1 MRPLLHPLAAALAAL
16 CCSSAHALPEPSRLD
31 AITVE
36 GHAPAELP
44 SAEALGAD
52 ELARKRAA
60 TSDTAALLLDLPG
73 VSAWGA
79 GGVSSL
85 PAIRGLADDRLRIQV
100 DGTDLLASCPN
111 HMNPPLSYVAPS
123 QVSAVK
129 VYAGITPVSV
139 GGDSIGGSIVLE
151 TAAPRF
157 AIEGADLVTGG
168 ELATNYRS
176 NGDAFGVDAA
186 FTLASE
192 QFHLGYTG
200 ALAEGDNYRAGG
212 DFKPSVA
219 TGREGHTLPLDEVG
233 SSAYRTRNHQLTAGW
248 RSGAHLVDARIG
260 LQDMPFQNFPN
271 QRMDLTDNRAERF
284 NLHYRGQLEG
294 LTLDARVWHEAV
306 EHAMDFGADRRY
318 WYGMASNV
326 PGASGEGRACSPV
339 SYTCA
344 AGMPMRSD
352 SRNNGGKLAA
362 EFALGGEHL
371 LRIGG
376 ELHAYRLD
384 DYWPASGGGMW
395 PGVFVNIN
403 GGERD
408 RSALYSEWEGSFGER
423 WTHLVGLRFERVA
436 SDSGAVRGY
445 DTDAAPPGSYM
456 MTAAEAAAFNARSHD
471 RSDDNWDLT
480 ALARYQPGETFDVE
494 FGIARKTRSPNLYE
508 RYTWSSWSMA
518 AAMNNTVGDG
528 NGYVGNLDL
537 VPEVAYTVS
546 ASFDWHA
553 PDAAWRLR
561 ASPWITHVDDYI
573 DARRVSNTANAFNVL
588 RYANQSARLH
598 GLDVDAGF
606 ALGETAAG
614 RFDLDAIAGWTRGRN
629 RDTDEDLYQI
639 MPPNARLALRHTRG
653 GWENALELVVV
664 GRKDRVNAVRNEIAT
679 PGYGLVN
686 LRLAYTV
693 GQWRVDAG
701 VENLLDRRYRLPQG
715 GAYLG
720 QGATMMLNGAP
731 YGIAVPGPGRNWYA
745 GVRVTF

>member
-284 NLHYRGQLEG
+284 NLHYRGQLER

-436 SDSGAVRGY
+436 SDSGDVRGY

-471 RSDDNWDLT
+471 RSDDNLDLA

-494 FGIARKTRSPNLYE
+494 FGLARKTRSPNLYE

-693 GQWRVDAG
+693 GQWRFDAG

-720 QGATMMLNGAP
+720 QGATMMLNGVP

>member
-1 MRPLLHPLAAALAAL
+1 MRPFYPTLAATIAAL
-16 CCSSAHALPEPSRLD
+16 CCSPSHALPEPSRLD

-36 GHAPAELP
+36 GQQPAELP
-44 SAEALGAD
+44 SAKAIKADALA
-52 ELARKRAA
+52 APRAA
-60 TSDTAALLLDLPG
+60 TADTAALLLGLPG
-73 VSAWGA
+73 VSAYGA

-139 GGDSIGGSIVLE
+139 GGDSIGGSIVLN

-157 AIEGADLVTGG
+157 AIDGEELVTGG
-168 ELATNYRS
+168 ELATTFRS

-200 ALAEGDNYRAGG
+200 ALAESDNYSAGG
-212 DFKPSVA
+212 EFKPQA
-219 TGREGHTLPLDEVG
+219 NTGRDGHTLPLDEVG
-233 SSAYRTRNHQLTAGW
+233 STAYRTRNHQLTAGW

-260 LQDMPFQNFPN
+260 LQDMPFQNYPN
-271 QRMDLTDNRAERF
+271 QRMDLTDNRAERI
-284 NLHYRGQLEG
+284 NLHYRGEFEG
-294 LTLDARVWHEAV
+294 LTLDARTWHEDV
-306 EHAMDFGADRRY
+306 EHAMDFGADKRF

-326 PGASGEGRACSPV
+326 PGSMTEGRPCSPI

-344 AGMPMRSD
+344 AGMPMLTD
-352 SRNNGGKLAA
+352 SINNGGKLAA
-362 EFALGGEHL
+362 EFALGGKDL
-371 LRIGG
+371 VRVGG
-376 ELHAYRLD
+376 EIHAYRLD
-384 DYWPASGGGMW
+384 DYWPPSGGGMW

-408 RSALYSEWEGSFGER
+408 RSALYGEWEGSFGER

-436 SDSGAVRGY
+436 SDAGDVRGY

-480 ALARYQPGETFDVE
+480 ALARYQPGDTFDVE
-494 FGIARKTRSPNLYE
+494 FGVARKTRSPNLYE

-537 VPEVAYTVS
+537 VPEIAYTAS

-561 ASPWITHVDDYI
+561 VSPWITHVDDYI

-598 GLDVDAGF
+598 GVDLDAGF

-614 RFDLDAIAGWTRGRN
+614 RFDLDAVAGWTRGRN
-629 RDTDEDLYQI
+629 RDNNDDLYQI
-639 MPPNARLALRHTRG
+639 MPPNARLALRHTLG
-653 GWENALELVVV
+653 AWDNALELVAVS
-664 GRKDRVNAVRNEIAT
+664 RKDRVNAVRNEIAT

-693 GQWRVDAG
+693 GQWRFDAG
-701 VENLLDRRYRLPQG
+701 VENLFDRLYRLPQG

-720 QGATMMLNGAP
+720 QGATMMLNGVP

-745 GVRVTF
+745 GVRVNF

>member
-233 SSAYRTRNHQLTAGW
+233 SSAYRTRNHQLTTGW

-471 RSDDNWDLT
+471 RSDDNWDLA

-494 FGIARKTRSPNLYE
+494 FGLARKTRSPNLYE

-561 ASPWITHVDDYI
+561 ASPWITHVDDYT

-614 RFDLDAIAGWTRGRN
+614 RFDLDAIAGWTRGSN
-629 RDTDEDLYQI
+629 RDTDEALYQI

-693 GQWRVDAG
+693 GQWRFDAG

-720 QGATMMLNGAP
+720 QGATMMLNGVP